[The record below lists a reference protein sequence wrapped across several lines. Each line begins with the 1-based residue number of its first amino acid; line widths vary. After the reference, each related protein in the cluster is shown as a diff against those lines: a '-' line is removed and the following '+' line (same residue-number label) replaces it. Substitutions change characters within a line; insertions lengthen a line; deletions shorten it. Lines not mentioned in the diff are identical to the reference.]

1 MASSE
6 VGFNMC
12 SRFLDQNFMESDRN
26 TCEKCLQMK
35 NYLEKLIC
43 ELKSTQLI
51 TKILNEDIKSTS
63 AGSWNQPNLKS
74 SVECKPYND

>member
-1 MASSE
+1 
-6 VGFNMC
+6 MC

-63 AGSWNQPNLKS
+63 VGSRNQPNLKS